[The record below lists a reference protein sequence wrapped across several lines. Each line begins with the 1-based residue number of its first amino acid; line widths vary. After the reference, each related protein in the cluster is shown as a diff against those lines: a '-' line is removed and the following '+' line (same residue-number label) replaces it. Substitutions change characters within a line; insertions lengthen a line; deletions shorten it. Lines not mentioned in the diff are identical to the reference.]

1 MSTAALAMIG
11 LTATAAVPAQLA
23 PAATDYLSHQRWTVL
38 DGLAQQT
45 VTDVLEASN
54 GYLWLTTLGGLTR
67 FDGVRFVNFQL
78 DDTPAL
84 GTNQLFSLFQDEAD
98 RLFIGTLGRGVVVYD
113 NNEFRR
119 FEDGAPGGD
128 VQDFVQDSN
137 GVIWA
142 AGRGISRL
150 VEENGTERFQPVLD
164 PAWLPEADIEDLLV
178 TAAGELWAISD
189 RGLLRLRNGAF
200 EIVRE
205 DAFARAARAISVD
218 AANRIWIV
226 STRGIG
232 YLEDG
237 RLTIVKELSEPVYS
251 HAIDAQGQI
260 LAGTSSGLYVAGED
274 DSGKV
279 RIRNISLRN
288 DDQSLQS
295 GVTAL
300 HVSRTGD
307 VWIGTNSFGL
317 LRLSTVPFREFE
329 DPRGLRYGT
338 VYTLVSARQGGVWL
352 QGDNGWLAYGENG
365 RFTVMDDES
374 GFPADA
380 GSQLVGSSSSGDIWL
395 REDDELVRVSSANG
409 RPFTAERY
417 PLGNVQG
424 LVEHH
429 DGSLWFGGDAALVSF
444 TDGVFRHHLI
454 DDVDGPVMP
463 HLVGKDGTLW
473 FTAAG
478 VVGGAKLDGDRLT
491 SKLIGQGNDWL
502 GSELRALH
510 EDSSGALWLSTYGR
524 GLIRIR
530 DWQLALLGAQ
540 HGLIELSLGGM
551 LEDDSGRLWINSNR
565 GVFVESLANLNA
577 AIDEQSTIVQRFLG
591 TPEANGPLAARDSAG
606 RMWFPTVRGL
616 VVVDPERYSS
626 PEGPP
631 TVHIEQLQSGDQALM
646 PAERIELPA
655 GSQDLTVAYTGIWL
669 HQPEHVQFRYRL
681 WGYDNEWVQAG
692 SRRQAYFTK
701 VPPGEY
707 VFEVTAGTA
716 AGFFDDASA
725 SIAIAVPARFYQTTW
740 FPAVV
745 MLAVLAL
752 LFGLHRYRMA
762 SIERHAAALGRE
774 IENRK
779 KAERER
785 ALMESSLMESSRLE
799 SVGRLAGGIAH
810 DFNNVLTAVVGHAEQ
825 ALATPTTDAESIKD
839 NLEGVIECSDRAASL
854 TRQLLAFSR
863 QQVLRPSTI
872 SANDIIDGLQ
882 PMLMQLLPENIEL
895 VWQPEATLA
904 DIRVDPGQLEQV
916 IMNLVLNARDAMP
929 KGGRIIVA
937 TRTIT
942 FDDETS
948 RDTQQQLSAGRYAE
962 ISVADTGSGMAPDVA
977 ARAFDPFFTTK
988 GTNGTGLGLASVHGI
1003 VLQSGGQITLEST
1016 PSRGTTFHVYFPA
1029 LATSAATRQLPARKP
1044 PRPQRDAPTGSEH
1057 ILVCEDNAA
1066 IRTII
1071 QRTLA
1076 SCGYKVDVAAS
1087 PEQALEMVREGQ
1099 PLDLLI
1105 SDIMLPGMN
1114 GQELSAAITH
1124 LRPFVRVLFISGYTD
1139 DVLNA
1144 ESTGNA
1150 EFLQKPFRPSDLL
1163 EKVRQTLGRESDDA
1177 PGAGDRVKVVGQNT
1191 VASGRTAS

>member
-1 MSTAALAMIG
+1 
-11 LTATAAVPAQLA
+11 
-23 PAATDYLSHQRWTVL
+23 
-38 DGLAQQT
+38 
-45 VTDVLEASN
+45 
-54 GYLWLTTLGGLTR
+54 
-67 FDGVRFVNFQL
+67 
-78 DDTPAL
+78 
-84 GTNQLFSLFQDEAD
+84 
-98 RLFIGTLGRGVVVYD
+98 
-113 NNEFRR
+113 
-119 FEDGAPGGD
+119 
-128 VQDFVQDSN
+128 
-137 GVIWA
+137 
-142 AGRGISRL
+142 
-150 VEENGTERFQPVLD
+150 
-164 PAWLPEADIEDLLV
+164 
-178 TAAGELWAISD
+178 
-189 RGLLRLRNGAF
+189 
-200 EIVRE
+200 
-205 DAFARAARAISVD
+205 
-218 AANRIWIV
+218 
-226 STRGIG
+226 
-232 YLEDG
+232 
-237 RLTIVKELSEPVYS
+237 
-251 HAIDAQGQI
+251 
-260 LAGTSSGLYVAGED
+260 
-274 DSGKV
+274 
-279 RIRNISLRN
+279 
-288 DDQSLQS
+288 
-295 GVTAL
+295 
-300 HVSRTGD
+300 
-307 VWIGTNSFGL
+307 
-317 LRLSTVPFREFE
+317 
-329 DPRGLRYGT
+329 
-338 VYTLVSARQGGVWL
+338 
-352 QGDNGWLAYGENG
+352 
-365 RFTVMDDES
+365 
-374 GFPADA
+374 
-380 GSQLVGSSSSGDIWL
+380 
-395 REDDELVRVSSANG
+395 
-409 RPFTAERY
+409 
-417 PLGNVQG
+417 
-424 LVEHH
+424 
-429 DGSLWFGGDAALVSF
+429 
-444 TDGVFRHHLI
+444 
-454 DDVDGPVMP
+454 
-463 HLVGKDGTLW
+463 
-473 FTAAG
+473 
-478 VVGGAKLDGDRLT
+478 
-491 SKLIGQGNDWL
+491 
-502 GSELRALH
+502 
-510 EDSSGALWLSTYGR
+510 
-524 GLIRIR
+524 
-530 DWQLALLGAQ
+530 
-540 HGLIELSLGGM
+540 
-551 LEDDSGRLWINSNR
+551 
-565 GVFVESLANLNA
+565 
-577 AIDEQSTIVQRFLG
+577 
-591 TPEANGPLAARDSAG
+591 
-606 RMWFPTVRGL
+606 
-616 VVVDPERYSS
+616 ERYSS